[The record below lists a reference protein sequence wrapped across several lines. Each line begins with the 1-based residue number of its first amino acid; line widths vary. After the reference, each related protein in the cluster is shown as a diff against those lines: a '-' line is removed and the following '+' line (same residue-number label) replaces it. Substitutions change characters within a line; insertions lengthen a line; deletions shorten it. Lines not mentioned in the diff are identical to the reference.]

1 MLAIKVLA
9 LPESMAI
16 QGVVPFDLGNT
27 QPADELQNLL
37 TIEQTWASLFR
48 CSYSYTEGTRYKLA
62 YI

>member
-27 QPADELQNLL
+27 QPAEELQNLL
-37 TIEQTWASLFR
+37 TIEQTWASLFSCR
-48 CSYSYTEGTRYKLA
+48 YSYTEAKGYALSRA
-62 YI
+62 